1 MNTSKL
7 RNHERIPDYNP
18 SNTLGLQEREMLM
31 QLFGP
36 QDRLD
41 YPTEILKMANGC
53 EVERY
58 IIPDEDK
65 QKVLDAL
72 YPFFDT
78 PSLDADMLDLHTQ
91 KTFKVRDYIVTREGN
106 GGYGV
111 IDWQAV
117 MNAVRRIKQDVL
129 LIFEVSGFLKVQ
141 PRRELHYEHFFKA
154 AERNIF
160 YLENV
165 AELKKRIDEVSIQ

>member
-7 RNHERIPDYNP
+7 RNHERLPDFNP
-18 SNTLGLQEREMLM
+18 SNSLGVQEREMMM

-53 EVERY
+53 EVEKY

-65 QKVLDAL
+65 KKMLDAL

-91 KTFKVRDYIVTREGN
+91 RTFKVRDFIVTREGN
-106 GGYGV
+106 GNFIVSPYYAEAGGTVLDWV
-111 IDWQAV
+111 IPEKA
-117 MNAVRRIKQDVL
+117 NGNSTILSIGTIRR
-129 LIFEVSGFLKVQ
+129 
-141 PRRELHYEHFFKA
+141 
-154 AERNIF
+154 
-160 YLENV
+160 
-165 AELKKRIDEVSIQ
+165 